1 MRVRGRKEGKKKKG
15 RKRKRKREMQLPR
28 QTHTQREKRKKD
40 PRNCAGDTG
49 AASEM
54 MADRARGG
62 MGSLSGLDPS
72 QLSN

>member
-1 MRVRGRKEGKKKKG
+1 MRVRGRKEGKRKKEKKEE
-15 RKRKRKREMQLPR
+15 RNAAP
-28 QTHTQREKRKKD
+28 QTNAHTERKRKKD